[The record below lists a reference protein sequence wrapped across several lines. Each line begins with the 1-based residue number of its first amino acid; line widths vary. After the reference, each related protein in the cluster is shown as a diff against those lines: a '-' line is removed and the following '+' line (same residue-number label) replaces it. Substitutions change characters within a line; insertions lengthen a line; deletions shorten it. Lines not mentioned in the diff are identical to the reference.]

1 MFDACWCL
9 WSSAMAGRTEG
20 QVQHKGEGRHWPGC
34 RVHKRVTCQSQAPAL
49 LSWMNLNKM
58 SRPCLLNCKTASVVN
73 SKKARFTLPQLLS
86 SYSGPPI
93 FRLLFLNSSK
103 QQKWH
108 PPGAW
113 WRHRAALS
121 NPLRRRRGWGWH
133 QMDSGAWDLV
143 LAD

>member
-1 MFDACWCL
+1 MVFDACWCL

-20 QVQHKGEGRHWPGC
+20 QVQHKGKGRHWPGC

-49 LSWMNLNKM
+49 LSWMNMNKM

-73 SKKARFTLPQLLS
+73 SKKAWFTLPQILS

-108 PPGAW
+108 PLERGGDIELPCPTHSEGGGAGVGVRWTPEPGI
-113 WRHRAALS
+113 
-121 NPLRRRRGWGWH
+121 
-133 QMDSGAWDLV
+133 
-143 LAD
+143 